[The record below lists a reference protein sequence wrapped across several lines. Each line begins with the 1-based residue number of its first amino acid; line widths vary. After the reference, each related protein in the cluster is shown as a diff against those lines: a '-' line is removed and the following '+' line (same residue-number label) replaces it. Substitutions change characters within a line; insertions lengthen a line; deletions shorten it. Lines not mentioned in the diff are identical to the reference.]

1 MADSFCRKQENT
13 CNTRLRYE
21 MSTAR
26 YPALASVL
34 EKRIAQ
40 GDYLDKIPT
49 VRELAA
55 EFRVS
60 RQTVTLALRP
70 LVKSGL
76 LKPEG
81 RRGIRIVKAAAASGV
96 IGLVASGDMSIMESD
111 SKLME
116 LQQQINHDGYESVL
130 IGVTSWIS
138 PRSVCSLIGDHF
150 AGMIF
155 TNSTL
160 SFEVAEHLDKH
171 AVPFVSCNR
180 LPVYPHIN
188 TVETDWAGSL
198 RKLTGRLVREGYRS
212 FGLFFPGR
220 LEDYGLIIRREWL
233 KIKED
238 FGIPAEKY
246 DNLRLDSSTS
256 INETLIRYLRLMH
269 DDRNYPECLLVWNG
283 MDDSMVR
290 LLTKGL
296 LALPEDTCII
306 GMSKKDVVYP
316 DRIITVS
323 DGEGYHRTLF
333 AAYEALREI
342 MIAPTARKIHRSI
355 EFQLDCNHILNEVR
369 RRKKTLKKD

>member
-1 MADSFCRKQENT
+1 
-13 CNTRLRYE
+13 

-40 GDYLDKIPT
+40 GDYQGKIPT

-55 EFRVS
+55 EFGVS

-70 LVKSGL
+70 LIKSGL

-81 RRGIRIVKAAAASGV
+81 RRGIRIAKADAASGM
-96 IGLVASGDMSIMESD
+96 IGLVASGDMNIMESD

-116 LQQQINHDGYESVL
+116 LQQQISGDGYESVL

-138 PRSVCSLIGDHF
+138 PRSVCTLISDHF

-171 AVPFVSCNR
+171 AIPFVSCNR

-188 TVETDWAGSL
+188 SVESDWAGSL
-198 RKLTGRLVREGYRS
+198 RELTGRLVRAGYGRI
-212 FGLFFPGR
+212 GLFFPGR
-220 LEDYGLIIRREWL
+220 LEDYGLIIRKEWL

-238 FGIPAEKY
+238 FGMPAENY
-246 DNLRLDSSTS
+246 DHLRLDCRDS
-256 INETLIRYLRLMH
+256 IDGNLMKYLSLMH
-269 DDRNYPECLLVWNG
+269 DERNYPQCLLVWNG
-283 MDDSMVR
+283 MSDSMVR
-290 LLTKGL
+290 LLTEGP

-306 GMSKKDVVYP
+306 GMSKKDMVYP
-316 DRIITVS
+316 DRIITFS
-323 DGEGYHRTLF
+323 DGEGYHSTLF

-342 MIAPTARKIHRSI
+342 MIAPTTRKIHRSI
-355 EFQLDCNHILNEVR
+355 GFPLDCNHILNEVKR
-369 RRKKTLKKD
+369 RNKPH